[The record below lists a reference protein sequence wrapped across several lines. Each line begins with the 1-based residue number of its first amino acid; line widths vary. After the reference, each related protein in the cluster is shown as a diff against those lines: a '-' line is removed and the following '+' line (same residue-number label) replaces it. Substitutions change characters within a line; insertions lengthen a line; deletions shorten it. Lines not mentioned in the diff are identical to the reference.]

1 MPKVKPFGIG
11 DVDDLVDAKNEYSSE
26 VVPKGIYKA
35 KVKRMTM
42 GTINK
47 AGENKGKTRFG
58 ILCEVVG
65 GSKKLPDKY
74 IGAGVW
80 TGINVIKSGA
90 GFCNDFI
97 NALAGPD
104 EAAQKALRRSFWK
117 PDILVDD
124 EGNVIRIGKKKVGS
138 PNGELVVWI
147 KTKMGKDQNGDPRAE
162 VQSFLLPKGAKDD
175 DDEDDDEDED
185 DVEDADDDDE
195 DDDDDDDASD
205 DDDEDED
212 DEDSDDDEDE
222 EDDDDEEDDEEDE
235 DDDDGARKAELEAL
249 TIAKL
254 RPIAK
259 ALDIDTKGLDKVAL
273 ISSILEEE
281 AEAAGSADD
290 EDDEDEDEDDAE
302 SELREELE
310 ELSEIAL
317 RKRAKAAG
325 AKLAQ
330 YKGKEKS
337 EVIDLIVELELE
349 DEEDDDEEPF

>member
-175 DDEDDDEDED
+175 DD
-185 DVEDADDDDE
+185 
-195 DDDDDDDASD
+195 
-205 DDDEDED
+205 DEDED
-212 DEDSDDDEDE
+212 DE
-222 EDDDDEEDDEEDE
+222 
-235 DDDDGARKAELEAL
+235 
-249 TIAKL
+249 
-254 RPIAK
+254 
-259 ALDIDTKGLDKVAL
+259 
-273 ISSILEEE
+273 
-281 AEAAGSADD
+281 
-290 EDDEDEDEDDAE
+290 
-302 SELREELE
+302 
-310 ELSEIAL
+310 
-317 RKRAKAAG
+317 
-325 AKLAQ
+325 
-330 YKGKEKS
+330 
-337 EVIDLIVELELE
+337 
-349 DEEDDDEEPF
+349 